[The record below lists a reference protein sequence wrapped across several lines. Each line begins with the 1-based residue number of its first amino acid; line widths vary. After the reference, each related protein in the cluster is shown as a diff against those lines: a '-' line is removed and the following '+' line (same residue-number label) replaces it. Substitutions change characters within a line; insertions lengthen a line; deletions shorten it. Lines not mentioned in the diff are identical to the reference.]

1 MIPPRTH
8 AEQIV
13 ANLDVERDMRELCA
27 RLYDM
32 ETTQRR
38 ELDVRDISDAES
50 EEIEV
55 ERVGG

>member
-1 MIPPRTH
+1 MIPPRKH

-13 ANLDVERDMRELCA
+13 ANLDVERDMRELRA
-27 RLYDM
+27 ILYDM

-55 ERVGG
+55 E